1 MGKKKKEKKKSLI
14 WTLNQVTPQQAAK
27 FNLFSFQGDNNQNAP
42 LNIRK
47 LHSTQAQD
55 NLQPQEMAM
64 QNRKQTIYQYIS
76 RTLGSLCT
84 LNFQRHFL
92 HILSITECIFFLF
105 PEKAFSLFCLRKAHK
120 PFRNQKY
127 LKCLFLS
134 PNQGIE
140 RNSHIL
146 TELGEYIFCLCP
158 LSLSNKECKKKT
170 KKEFPSIIRERKKQ
184 TFFSRDMH
192 IKHLQQVSL
201 GTSVQKALFYQH
213 RS

>member
-1 MGKKKKEKKKSLI
+1 
-14 WTLNQVTPQQAAK
+14 
-27 FNLFSFQGDNNQNAP
+27 
-42 LNIRK
+42 
-47 LHSTQAQD
+47 
-55 NLQPQEMAM
+55 M

-92 HILSITECIFFLF
+92 HILSNTECIFFLF

-140 RNSHIL
+140 RNRHIL

-158 LSLSNKECKKKT
+158 LSLSNKECKKKNQKGISINYKREEKT
-170 KKEFPSIIRERKKQ
+170 NFFLERHAYQTPLASKFRNICAESIILLAQILKEFILHLPILVW
-184 TFFSRDMH
+184 TFQNSCNNID
-192 IKHLQQVSL
+192 I
-201 GTSVQKALFYQH
+201 
-213 RS
+213 